1 MLKLLLSNAFKPLT
15 GMSPL
20 TIFLDN
26 HLHIYPF
33 ILIDFK

>member
-15 GMSPL
+15 GMSPV

-26 HLHIYPF
+26 HIYPF